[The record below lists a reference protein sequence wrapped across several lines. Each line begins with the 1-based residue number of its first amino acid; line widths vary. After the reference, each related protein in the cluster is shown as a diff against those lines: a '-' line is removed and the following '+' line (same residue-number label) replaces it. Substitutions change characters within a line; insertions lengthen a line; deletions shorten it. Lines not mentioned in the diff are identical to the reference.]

1 MADVSIGRLAAIT
14 GVKVPTIRFYEQNGL
29 IAPPRRTQ
37 GRQRRYDADD
47 VRRLHFI
54 RHARDLGFS
63 VEDIRQLLSLS
74 ERPAMPCDTATNIAR
89 HHLRQVE
96 GKITRLRLIRFGVVA
111 LPPTAA
117 FSKPSPMRH
126 LQRAINRERYVG
138 GRGGCGDGGV
148 TSNPPLLRAPESGD
162 TPRAQQLISRLTWTR
177 TRPA

>member
-96 GKITRLRLIRFGVVA
+96 GKITRLRLIRSELKRMIEACSGSSA
-111 LPPTAA
+111 ADCRILEAIAHEAPPKSNQPRT
-117 FSKPSPMRH
+117 
-126 LQRAINRERYVG
+126 V
-138 GRGGCGDGGV
+138 RGGARRV
-148 TSNPPLLRAPESGD
+148 R
-162 TPRAQQLISRLTWTR
+162 
-177 TRPA
+177 

>member
-47 VRRLHFI
+47 ARRLHFI

-63 VEDIRQLLSLS
+63 VDDIRQLLALS
-74 ERPAMPCDTATNIAR
+74 QRPAMPCDTATDIAL

-96 GKITRLRLIRFGVVA
+96 GKIARLRLIRSELKRMIEACSGGS
-111 LPPTAA
+111 AA
-117 FSKPSPMRH
+117 DCHILEAIGHEAAPKTKHSRKA
-126 LQRAINRERYVG
+126 RA
-138 GRGGCGDGGV
+138 
-148 TSNPPLLRAPESGD
+148 SA
-162 TPRAQQLISRLTWTR
+162 
-177 TRPA
+177 

>member
-1 MADVSIGRLAAIT
+1 MSASAGLRRLT

-29 IAPPRRTQ
+29 VPSPRRSQ

-74 ERPAMPCDTATNIAR
+74 EHRAMPCDTATDIAR

-96 GKITRLRLIRFGVVA
+96 GKIARLRLIRSELKRMIEACGGGSAADCRILEAISVLPRGASKDREVV
-111 LPPTAA
+111 
-117 FSKPSPMRH
+117 
-126 LQRAINRERYVG
+126 
-138 GRGGCGDGGV
+138 RGTKYG
-148 TSNPPLLRAPESGD
+148 S
-162 TPRAQQLISRLTWTR
+162 
-177 TRPA
+177 